1 MLFGKP
7 AGIDAEPFENS
18 ITLTWDA
25 VEGATAYE
33 IEQDSQIVGTVSD
46 TTFEHTSL
54 NAGTIYCYR
63 VRAKS
68 STLSGYWSEK
78 ISVLT
83 LSSAPQEIISS
94 SSENEIAVSWNA
106 SVGADTYDIELDGA
120 VMENVTSPYVSGG
133 FSSGSRHIYR
143 IRANNSSGTGN
154 WSGEFEI
161 WTLPDK
167 VNSSKLLPAEDQIT
181 VEWDHVQG
189 ATGYDL
195 DLNGVQIDN
204 VTSPYIATGLEP
216 GHEYALRL
224 RAKNN
229 SGAGKWNEKQSIWTL
244 PDVPTGITYIATENQ
259 ISLLWGEVTSAA
271 SYDIEADGQ
280 IIGDIANGYIHV
292 ELEPGTQHFYR
303 IRAKNSSGY
312 GKWSNDIYIW
322 TLPPK
327 IAGIQTFATQ
337 DVIAFSWDETQGASR
352 YDIEFD
358 GQILEDRSSPFT
370 HMELTAGSRHIYR
383 IRAKNS
389 SGAGLWSEG
398 ISVWTLPDKTEGL
411 TLYPAETEIIVEW
424 TPVTGASGYDL
435 EVDGILIQDVEQP
448 FISAGLLP
456 GTNHE
461 YRVRAKNSSGAGEW
475 STPAGIRTI
484 PGIANNLKSKAEE
497 NRIIIDCEPVEG
509 ADSYDIDA
517 DGTIME
523 NVVFPYESSD
533 LLPGTEHRY
542 KVRAVNSSGAGRW
555 SDETIVWTLPDIP
568 VNIEQTAE
576 DTFITIQWDNVT
588 GAVSYDIEADGDI
601 TEDVSSP
608 FTHSGLLPGTIHK
621 YRVRAK
627 NSSGAGEWSKEYTKW
642 TLPGIVTDIK
652 PRATQQDITLSWKQV
667 TGAEGYDI
675 LIDGVLYEDVSSPYT
690 VEGLHP
696 GAIHKFS
703 LRAKNSSGKGKW
715 NEEVFVW
722 TLPDIPQNV
731 RAVADVDSIA
741 IVWDKT

>member
-1 MLFGKP
+1 MTPVRLEVDITKEKDKANTLFPRYILTNTGNTDINLKDVKIRYYYTIDGEQKQNYWCDWSSAGTSNITGKFVKLDIPFDKADYFCETAFKDGSGLLKPGKSVEIHSRIAKTNWSDYSQFNDYSFSGNKKYIVFDKVSVLIGDELLWGDSVLFGKP

-229 SGAGKWNEKQSIWTL
+229 SGAGKWNEKLSIWTL

-542 KVRAVNSSGAGRW
+542 KVRAVNSSGQGRW
-555 SDETIVWTLPDIP
+555 RDETIVWTLPDLP
-568 VNIEQTAE
+568 VNIAQTAE

-588 GAVSYDIEADGDI
+588 V
-601 TEDVSSP
+601 P
-608 FTHSGLLPGTIHK
+608 FLTT
-621 YRVRAK
+621 
-627 NSSGAGEWSKEYTKW
+627 
-642 TLPGIVTDIK
+642 
-652 PRATQQDITLSWKQV
+652 
-667 TGAEGYDI
+667 
-675 LIDGVLYEDVSSPYT
+675 
-690 VEGLHP
+690 
-696 GAIHKFS
+696 
-703 LRAKNSSGKGKW
+703 
-715 NEEVFVW
+715 
-722 TLPDIPQNV
+722 
-731 RAVADVDSIA
+731 
-741 IVWDKT
+741 